1 MAKKDGKKRIVQ
13 DYYYVN
19 SGTIKNSYPLLL
31 ILDLTD
37 MVGNKNVF
45 MKLDLQ
51 WEYNNMRIK
60 EGDK

>member
-1 MAKKDGKKRIVQ
+1 MAKKDRKKRIVQ

-37 MVGNKNVF
+37 MVGSKNVF

>member
-37 MVGNKNVF
+37 MVGSKNVF